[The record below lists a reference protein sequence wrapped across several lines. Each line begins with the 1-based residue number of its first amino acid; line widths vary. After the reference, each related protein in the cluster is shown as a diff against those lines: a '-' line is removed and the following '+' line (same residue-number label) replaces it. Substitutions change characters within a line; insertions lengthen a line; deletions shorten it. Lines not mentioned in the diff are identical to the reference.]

1 MTPPFKLDENLPAEA
16 AQVLRDAG
24 FDAATVGEQR
34 LSGEPDPAIA
44 AVCRVEGRA
53 LVTLDTDFADLRT
66 YPPGRTAGIIVLRLR
81 RQDRAHVLE
90 TIRRLVPLLTT
101 ETLAG
106 HLWIVDEDRV
116 RIRSGRGDR

>member
-1 MTPPFKLDENLPAEA
+1 M
-16 AQVLRDAG
+16 
-24 FDAATVGEQR
+24 
-34 LSGEPDPAIA
+34 
-44 AVCRVEGRA
+44 CRVEGRA

-90 TIRRLVPLLTT
+90 TIRRLVPPLTT